1 MRSWP
6 GLVQVVLIVDVEVG
20 VADQTAAS
28 VAVRTQHGALGIG
41 KEGGGGRRAL
51 VVAGGCTVV
60 AQVARLV
67 GKRGVE
73 AHVELACQLDVGV
86 EAHVQTVH
94 VVHLQRALGV
104 AVAHGEVVVGH
115 VVTTLHVDAVVL
127 GDGRAVDMVL
137 PVGVLVVLRVVVVVG
152 ILVEELEGTV
162 RGVGGLQQLGGV
174 AAIVRRCPSPRM
186 YFGLHGDAG
195 RDVGGDARCHRLVA
209 ACLMRMTPLAGIPD
223 WVNEEEFGHD
233 RAMVFTADSRQLVW
247 VRYDESAVKQY
258 SMPLFKGQK
267 PERME
272 YAEYPGFY
280 TYKYPIAGEVNSR
293 VSVWSFDIGSRQM
306 RQLQIPLDADGYITR
321 LKMTSDPG
329 QVAVFTLNRHQ
340 NCLRI
345 FMCNPL
351 STVCRQVI
359 EEKVSKYVREEAI
372 EGIVLT
378 DRHILLPS
386 DRSGWMHL
394 YLYNTNGQLLR
405 QVDDGE
411 YEVSEVYGY
420 DEATGNTYFAAH
432 ATGASTLSQH
442 TGQADGALG
451 ATEQR
456 VYVVHGN
463 GKKECLTEKA
473 GWNSAVF
480 SSDYRYF
487 IHTWSDINTPP
498 VYALCNASGK
508 MLTTLVDNQELRTKL
523 SALNLGR
530 RELFQLTTSD
540 GVTLNGWMVKPVDFD
555 ASKRYPVIMYQYGG
569 PGSQQVKNAW
579 SIGMSGQGAILEQL
593 LCQQGYVCVCV
604 DNRGTG
610 GRGAEFEKCTYLK
623 LGQLESRDQV
633 ETALWLGRQSWVDAS
648 RIAIWGWSFGGFNTL
663 MAMSEGRGVF
673 RCGIA
678 IAPPTS
684 WRYYDTVYTERF
696 MRTPKE
702 NASGYDDCPI
712 TRAVKL
718 SGELLLCHGMADDNV
733 HYRNTAEYTEA
744 LVQADKDFEQLVY
757 TNRNHSIYG
766 GETRSHLF
774 RQCLRFFD
782 RSMR

>member
-1 MRSWP
+1 
-6 GLVQVVLIVDVEVG
+6 
-20 VADQTAAS
+20 
-28 VAVRTQHGALGIG
+28 
-41 KEGGGGRRAL
+41 
-51 VVAGGCTVV
+51 
-60 AQVARLV
+60 
-67 GKRGVE
+67 
-73 AHVELACQLDVGV
+73 
-86 EAHVQTVH
+86 
-94 VVHLQRALGV
+94 
-104 AVAHGEVVVGH
+104 
-115 VVTTLHVDAVVL
+115 
-127 GDGRAVDMVL
+127 
-137 PVGVLVVLRVVVVVG
+137 
-152 ILVEELEGTV
+152 
-162 RGVGGLQQLGGV
+162 
-174 AAIVRRCPSPRM
+174 
-186 YFGLHGDAG
+186 
-195 RDVGGDARCHRLVA
+195 
-209 ACLMRMTPLAGIPD
+209 
-223 WVNEEEFGHD
+223 
-233 RAMVFTADSRQLVW
+233 
-247 VRYDESAVKQY
+247 
-258 SMPLFKGQK
+258 
-267 PERME
+267 
-272 YAEYPGFY
+272 
-280 TYKYPIAGEVNSR
+280 
-293 VSVWSFDIGSRQM
+293 
-306 RQLQIPLDADGYITR
+306 
-321 LKMTSDPG
+321 
-329 QVAVFTLNRHQ
+329 
-340 NCLRI
+340 
-345 FMCNPL
+345 
-351 STVCRQVI
+351 
-359 EEKVSKYVREEAI
+359 
-372 EGIVLT
+372 
-378 DRHILLPS
+378 
-386 DRSGWMHL
+386 
-394 YLYNTNGQLLR
+394 
-405 QVDDGE
+405 
-411 YEVSEVYGY
+411 
-420 DEATGNTYFAAH
+420 
-432 ATGASTLSQH
+432 
-442 TGQADGALG
+442 
-451 ATEQR
+451 
-456 VYVVHGN
+456 
-463 GKKECLTEKA
+463 
-473 GWNSAVF
+473 
-480 SSDYRYF
+480 
-487 IHTWSDINTPP
+487 
-498 VYALCNASGK
+498 